1 MKELPSRSTR
11 GKRLNDLL
19 GEEKDFDGYFWSQE
33 IFKDAVSDDEYKSE
47 SEKEDKFDQDFFK
60 EESESD
66 KDEVKAEPDTQKKQK
81 FSTKTKKVQK
91 KSLKF
96 KKVEGITQKEMLEQ
110 AAIVEMY
117 NAHDL
122 CKLMRN
128 EENSKVNLVSRK
140 EKGLACWRY
149 KEVLKQGKRKSTIWH
164 TEALDT
170 FIRNKPIKNYCAVTG
185 NLAKYKDP
193 LTGKYYADK
202 EAFKIIRAQYYN
214 EQEEIMQSY
223 IKDLENQV
231 DSYT

>member
-19 GEEKDFDGYFWSQE
+19 DEEKDFDGYFWSQE
-33 IFKDAVSDDEYKSE
+33 LFKDTVSDDEYRSE
-47 SEKEDKFDQDFFK
+47 SEKVDKFDEDFFK

-66 KDEVKAEPDTQKKQK
+66 KDEVTAEPDTQKKQK
-81 FSTKTKKVQK
+81 ISKKLKKVQK

-96 KKVEGITQKEMLEQ
+96 KKIEGITQKEMLEQ

-128 EENSKVNLVSRK
+128 EENSKVSLVSRK
-140 EKGLACWRY
+140 EKGIPCWRY
-149 KEVLKQGKRKSTIWH
+149 KEVVKQGKRKSTIWH
-164 TEALDT
+164 SEGLES
-170 FIRNKPIKNYCAVTG
+170 FGRKKPVRNYCAVTG
-185 NLAKYKDP
+185 GLARYRDP

-202 EAFKIIRAQYYN
+202 EAFKVIRAQYFS
-214 EQEEIMQSY
+214 EQEEIVQGY

-231 DSYT
+231 NSYT